1 MMKVTMI
8 TILVTM
14 LIRTQCEKHNV
25 RDRER
30 EGEREKE
37 GGEERERE
45 RGRRTRER
53 EERERE
59 RDITERSAR
68 AAWVRVPYCVRQTG
82 ERLYQPSDSSAAR
95 ILSKGPG

>member
-1 MMKVTMI
+1 MMKMTMI

-30 EGEREKE
+30 EGERERERGEKSE
-37 GGEERERE
+37 REREGEERERE
-45 RGRRTRER
+45 K
-53 EERERE
+53 RERE

-82 ERLYQPSDSSAAR
+82 ERL
-95 ILSKGPG
+95 